1 LGLEPISSNKV
12 VASKEYVTRLQS
24 IFDEIYNFE
33 ASIFP
38 SIKEQIIG
46 IWELGIRSRSSISDT
61 KIALSKKI
69 DILVLNW
76 VFDEKV
82 KEFVKRVVDKDRNG
96 GAWLESV
103 ASHLVGK
110 LPEKWSDDD
119 VPVFIDQL
127 RFMKIQY
134 EEAEF
139 LDVKNRALNERQD
152 IDTSKVEKEFDKLVN
167 SMKLSDEEKQLA
179 ILRLYNRHVRK
190 EEKN

>member
-1 LGLEPISSNKV
+1 MVFGN
-12 VASKEYVTRLQS
+12 
-24 IFDEIYNFE
+24 
-33 ASIFP
+33 
-38 SIKEQIIG
+38 
-46 IWELGIRSRSSISDT
+46 WELNQNHISDKGCDL
-61 KIALSKKI
+61 KIVIA
-69 DILVLNW
+69 LNW

-82 KEFVKRVVDKDRNG
+82 KEFVKRVIDNTRSG

-110 LPEKWSDDD
+110 LPERWSDDD

-139 LDVKNRALNERQD
+139 LHIKNRALDENES
-152 IDTSKVEKEFDKLVN
+152 IDTSHIEQEFDKLL
-167 SMKLSDEEKQLA
+167 SKMKLNDEEKQLA
-179 ILRLYNRHVRK
+179 ILRLYNKHVRK